1 MYRGQR
7 FVFFTED
14 NTPIITIPINNRK
27 RMFKNFYFSKLW
39 IMHVFGWLVLK
50 FNVLI
55 PKMYSKKK
63 TWAKKLKILKSRI
76 KIKVYLTSKEKKKIN
91 LKKKNINNYV
101 YYKDKYRLLTNLF
114 IHTKVSKLNRR
125 NLNSINWF

>member
-1 MYRGQR
+1 
-7 FVFFTED
+7 
-14 NTPIITIPINNRK
+14 
-27 RMFKNFYFSKLW
+27 
-39 IMHVFGWLVLK
+39 
-50 FNVLI
+50 
-55 PKMYSKKK
+55 MYSKKK

-125 NLNSINWF
+125 NLNSIN